1 MEKDKLQETIQELRN
16 AAATGSPECCA
27 LVDKAVG
34 ALLDMAAEV
43 EQVKRERDAAVAGI
57 GLSKCKTCKHEILE
71 DSMQELDCMANDYD
85 CKTCDAE
92 CRCKDCNN
100 GSAYEWRFFGHIT

>member
-43 EQVKRERDAAVAGI
+43 EQVKRERDAAVAD
-57 GLSKCKTCKHEILE
+57 LKYVAVCETCKEFHRSSLTEPCIHCIKYGLL
-71 DSMQELDCMANDYD
+71 DSEN
-85 CKTCDAE
+85 K
-92 CRCKDCNN
+92 
-100 GSAYEWRFFGHIT
+100 YEWRGPCTYNEKKEENNGTH